1 MTRKYRISWIALLLG
16 LAIGLGLGLTYTWV
30 ISPVVEYDTQP
41 AQLSPEARRDY
52 LIAIS
57 MSYRGDADLRR
68 AVDRLVE
75 LRLPGDPFQALA
87 EEACA
92 MFQQGINTN
101 ALRNAVEA
109 MIALYK
115 PQGRTG
121 CADASDLFVVE
132 QATPTAFPTAIPVT
146 PTLVPPA
153 TKTPTLNAPPV
164 LQTPPTLAPT
174 RQPTAI
180 PQTDDYIIANIQTYC
195 SVELAGL
202 IEVYVQVPGEG
213 DQPGVRVRVAWD
225 TGEDFFFTGLKPE
238 RGAGYADFQMEANRS
253 YTVELPQR
261 SRRSTALAA
270 SQCTTESGERS
281 TTSYRVVFRRN

>member
-1 MTRKYRISWIALLLG
+1 MSRKYRISWIALLLG
-16 LAIGLGLGLTYTWV
+16 LAIGLALALTYTWV
-30 ISPVVEYDTQP
+30 LNPIVEFDTRP
-41 AQLSPEARRDY
+41 SQLSAEARRDY
-52 LIAIS
+52 LVAIS
-57 MSYRGDADLRR
+57 MAYRGDSDLRR

-75 LRLPGDPFQALA
+75 LRMPGDPFQALA
-87 EEACA
+87 DEACA
-92 MFQQGINTN
+92 MFQQGVNTN
-101 ALRNAVEA
+101 TTRNAIEA
-109 MIALYK
+109 MITLYK

-132 QATPTAFPTAIPVT
+132 QATPTPFPTAIPVT

-153 TKTPTLNAPPV
+153 TKTPTLSAPVV
-164 LQTPPTLAPT
+164 LTPPTLPPT
-174 RQPTAI
+174 RVPTEV
-180 PQTDDYIIANIQTYC
+180 PQTSDYIIANIQTYC

-213 DQPGVRVRVAWD
+213 DQPGMQVRVAWD
-225 TGEDFFFTGLKPE
+225 GGEDIFYTGLKPE
-238 RGAGYADFQMEANRS
+238 RGEGYADFQMEANRN

-261 SRRSTALAA
+261 SRRSNPLAA